1 MTTTTYS
8 VTGMTCDHCVSAV
21 SSELTAMDGVH
32 DVSIDLV
39 VDGTSTVTVS
49 SDVPLSA
56 EQVDTALDEAGS
68 YRLAPTT

>member
-1 MTTTTYS
+1 MNTTTYA
-8 VTGMTCDHCVSAV
+8 VTGLTCNHCVSAV
-21 SSELTAMDGVH
+21 TSELTALDGVH

-39 VDGTSTVTVS
+39 ADGTSTVTVN

-56 EQVDTALDEAGS
+56 EQVDAALDEAGS